1 MGTDEGGG
9 ETPAWTRARAA
20 AIRRTRETVAPI
32 VHPPARR
39 VDPDLHLWDTWF
51 VRTPAG
57 AVAEVGGRR
66 VIVALTAASDLLP
79 GKRHDVATLRF
90 FHSTDGRTWE
100 TGGRLFPASE
110 PLGQRQWAGSA
121 VLFPPGEGPDA
132 DRDADA
138 GTGARGESGADVDA
152 DAGDLVVYYTAAGER
167 GAPELT
173 YGQRLA
179 AASGGRLRAGEG
191 GVRVEGPFEHRTLL
205 HADGTLYEREAQ
217 SRGMIFTFRD
227 PWYFEDPADGEA
239 YLLFE
244 GNTPVPEGSDA
255 CGGDP
260 TRQEFNGSV
269 GVAHSPSGHPLEF
282 ELRPPLLDAVCVNQE
297 LERPHVVVRDG
308 TYYLFVSSHRHT
320 FAPGLDGLD
329 ALYGFAADALRGD
342 YEPLNGSGLVLANPA
357 NAPFQAYSWLAY
369 PHREELLVTSF
380 VNYTEYDRES
390 LDDVALLPESE
401 QFRRFGGTLAPTV
414 RLRVDGRR
422 TRVAGTLDHGHLP
435 LPDEP
440 LPETLDERVARL
452 RAERGA
458 DAERAGEPGASG
470 AGHRERER
478 DRNGYGHRL
487 RD

>member
-1 MGTDEGGG
+1 MDAEGR
-9 ETPAWTRARAA
+9 ETPSWTRAQAA
-20 AIRRTRETVAPI
+20 EVRRTEETVAP
-32 VHPPARR
+32 VVYPPDRP
-39 VDPDLHLWDTWF
+39 VDPDLHLWDTWL

-57 AVAEVGGRR
+57 EVAEVGGYR
-66 VIVALTAASDLLP
+66 VVVALTAESDLLP

-90 FHSTDGRTWE
+90 FYSADGRTWE
-100 TGGRLFPASE
+100 TGGRVFPAST

-121 VLFPPGEGPDA
+121 VLFPPGEGPDGDDDGA
-132 DRDADA
+132 AAGADA
-138 GTGARGESGADVDA
+138 GDGDGDDV

-173 YGQRLA
+173 YGQHLA
-179 AASGGRLRAGEG
+179 AASGGRLRATAD
-191 GVRVEGPFEHRTLL
+191 GVRVEGPFEHRSLL
-205 HADGTLYEREAQ
+205 RADGTYYEREAQ

-227 PWYFEDPADGEA
+227 PWYFEDPADGEV

-255 CGGDP
+255 CDGDP
-260 TRQEFNGSV
+260 VQQEFNGSV
-269 GVAHSPSGHPLEF
+269 GIAHSPSGDPLAF

-329 ALYGFAADALRGD
+329 ALYGFAADSLRGD
-342 YEPLNGSGLVLANPA
+342 YEPLNDSGLVLANPA

-369 PHREELLVTSF
+369 PHREALLVTSF

-390 LDDVALLPESE
+390 LDDVAFLPESE

-422 TRVAGTLDHGHLP
+422 TRVVGTLDHGHLP

-440 LPETLDERVARL
+440 LPETLDERITRL
-452 RAERGA
+452 RAERA
-458 DAERAGEPGASG
+458 DEDEDEDEGDDG
-470 AGHRERER
+470 AGAHR
-478 DRNGYGHRL
+478 HRY
-487 RD
+487 RYRY